1 MNIYIANLN
10 YKIQDDELR
19 QVFEEYGEV
28 SSAKVIKDH
37 ETGRSRGF
45 GFVEMPDDEE
55 AQNAIDNLHETDLK
69 GKKLIVNKARPR
81 QNTGGGGESRGGFRP
96 NNNGGDRFNRR

>member
-45 GFVEMPDDEE
+45 GFVEMPDDNE
-55 AQNAIDNLHETDLK
+55 AQNAIDNLHETDLQ
-69 GKKLIVNKARPR
+69 GKKLIVNQARPR
-81 QNTGGGGESRGGFRP
+81 QNSTGGG
-96 NNNGGDRFNRR
+96 NGGGGYRQSNSNDRYNRR